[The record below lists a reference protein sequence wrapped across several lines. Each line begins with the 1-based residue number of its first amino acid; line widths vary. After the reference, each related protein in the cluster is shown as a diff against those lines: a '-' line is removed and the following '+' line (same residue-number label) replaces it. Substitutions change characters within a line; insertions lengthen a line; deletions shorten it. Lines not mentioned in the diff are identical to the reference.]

1 MTPSLLVSL
10 SGVLLVFQVVG
21 FVSGLSTLQ
30 STVSRKKNFATLM
43 LMDNQVAIVA
53 INRPTTL
60 ICLISRIYVTKDML
74 TNVFFKALSK
84 VLFEYLVAPT
94 SR

>member
-30 STVSRKKNFATLM
+30 STVSRKKNM
-43 LMDNQVAIVA
+43 HY
-53 INRPTTL
+53 L

-84 VLFEYLVAPT
+84 VQLEYLVAPT
-94 SR
+94 S